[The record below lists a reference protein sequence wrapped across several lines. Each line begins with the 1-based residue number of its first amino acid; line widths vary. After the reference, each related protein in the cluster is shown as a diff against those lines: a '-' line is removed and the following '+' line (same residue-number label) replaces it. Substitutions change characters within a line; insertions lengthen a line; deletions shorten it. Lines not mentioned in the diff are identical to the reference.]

1 MKSPLIIAA
10 TASLGLACLKLLAFS
25 LTGSMIVLSS
35 FFDSTVDSVV
45 SLINH
50 QVFKYARIEADDDH
64 PFGHG
69 GAEVVAAAVQGA
81 IILILG
87 LYVMYESGLRLLYS
101 EDISESK
108 NILIASGVMVFSHL
122 VVSQSRNL

>member
-50 QVFKYARIEADDDH
+50 QVFKYAESRLTTTILL
-64 PFGHG
+64 GM
-69 GAEVVAAAVQGA
+69 EVQ
-81 IILILG
+81 
-87 LYVMYESGLRLLYS
+87 
-101 EDISESK
+101 
-108 NILIASGVMVFSHL
+108 N
-122 VVSQSRNL
+122 